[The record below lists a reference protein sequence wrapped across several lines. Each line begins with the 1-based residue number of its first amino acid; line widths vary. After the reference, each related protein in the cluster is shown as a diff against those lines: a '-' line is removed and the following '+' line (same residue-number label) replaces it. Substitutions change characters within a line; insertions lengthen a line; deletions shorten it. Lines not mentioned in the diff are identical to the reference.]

1 MFTIMKQ
8 FIYILFYSL
17 FIYSNSFYTPK
28 HQITQYKTNGI
39 FDKTNGIFYRK
50 SIFMKNKKNG
60 EIGNN
65 IFKKK
70 QIYFPRGENQVK
82 YFELLENS
90 NTSIVVGTGPAGS
103 GKTLFACSAAIN
115 ALRAGHIDKI
125 IITRPIISVDDEE
138 LGFLPGTLVK
148 KMDPWTR
155 PILDVIGEFYSKI
168 QIQSM
173 IQNGVIEI
181 SPLAYMRGRTF
192 KRSFIIAD
200 EMQNSSPNQ
209 MLMMLTRIGENSK
222 LVITGDQLQSD
233 RKGVNGLQDLIQK
246 INHKNNTSDSIKI
259 VFLNTMDVQR
269 NPVVKQILDIYQPQ
283 VTLNRAPPVP
293 SQNISQKINTSTKNH
308 TSTKKIPPK
317 KYIPKKNYTSNDDAA
332 LIPKNHIT
340 RRTIF

>member
-1 MFTIMKQ
+1 MFSIMKP

-17 FIYSNSFYTPK
+17 FTYSNSFYTSK
-28 HQITQYKTNGI
+28 NKITQYRTNGI
-39 FDKTNGIFYRK
+39 FDRTF
-50 SIFMKNKKNG
+50 IFMKTKKNG
-60 EIGNN
+60 DIGNN
-65 IFKKK
+65 IFKRK
-70 QIYFPRGENQVK
+70 QIYFPRGDNQQK
-82 YFELLENS
+82 YLDLLENS

-103 GKTLFACSAAIN
+103 GKTLFACNTAIN

-168 QIQSM
+168 QIQSL

-209 MLMMLTRIGENSK
+209 MLMMLTRIGEDSK

-246 INHKNNTSDSIKI
+246 INHKNDTSNSIRI
-259 VFLNTMDVQR
+259 VFLNTSDVQR
-269 NPVVKQILDIYQPQ
+269 NPVVKQILDIYHPQ
-283 VTLNRAPPVP
+283 ITLDRAPPIP
-293 SQNISQKINTSTKNH
+293 SQNISHKNHTSTKTNSSTKNH
-308 TSTKKIPPK
+308 TSTKKN
-317 KYIPKKNYTSNDDAA
+317 IPKRSNNDDAA
-332 LIPKNHIT
+332 LIPKSHIT